1 MPCSKIVPTGTH
13 SCLLQLDKKDS
24 RSPLEGERELVAQM
38 TAPVPAQA
46 KACSYIDSCYVGL
59 FNAKFLPDTVALTR
73 L

>member
-1 MPCSKIVPTGTH
+1 
-13 SCLLQLDKKDS
+13 
-24 RSPLEGERELVAQM
+24 VAQM